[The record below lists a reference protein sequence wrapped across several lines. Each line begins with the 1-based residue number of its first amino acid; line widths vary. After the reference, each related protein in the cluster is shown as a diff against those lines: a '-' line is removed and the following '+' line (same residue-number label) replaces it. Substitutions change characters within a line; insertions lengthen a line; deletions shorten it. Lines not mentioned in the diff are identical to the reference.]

1 MNLSAQGVTLI
12 ELMVAMTVALVVLG
26 GMYISYRTQQR
37 SYMVQEEVAVMQ
49 QNLRAAMFYLQ
60 RDIRLA
66 GYNFTLQEVN
76 PVGILSANATS
87 FRFSEDLNQS
97 GAIDAGEDITY
108 SLLGNT
114 LVRNAGAGNQPVAE
128 NIDAIDFVYLTGGAT
143 PTVLNPSFGAVSA
156 ANLPNIRAVEITL
169 VIRARRPL
177 RGIPNTTRFY
187 NQRDSV
193 NPIYVAPNDNFSR
206 KQLTAVVKCR
216 NLGLL

>member
-1 MNLSAQGVTLI
+1 MELKLKHRSAILNLSAQGVTLI

-97 GAIDAGEDITY
+97 GAIDAGEDIHRCHRFCLPYRRCDPNGTEPLIR
-108 SLLGNT
+108 SRFCGKPAEHTGRGDNPRDPGAQA
-114 LVRNAGAGNQPVAE
+114 VAGHPEYHPVLQPAE
-128 NIDAIDFVYLTGGAT
+128 
-143 PTVLNPSFGAVSA
+143 FGE
-156 ANLPNIRAVEITL
+156 PHF
-169 VIRARRPL
+169 RR
-177 RGIPNTTRFY
+177 
-187 NQRDSV
+187 Q
-193 NPIYVAPNDNFSR
+193 
-206 KQLTAVVKCR
+206 
-216 NLGLL
+216 